1 MQVIHK
7 YSVRHDRTLRMS
19 KAAFMLPKNGRIL
32 KVAKQGDDICWW
44 VISDQHE
51 VDVEARYF
59 YIIDTDWLVPDG
71 SHYLDT
77 FFEDGLVWHIFEEQ
91 Q

>member
-19 KAAFMLPKNGRIL
+19 KAAIMLPKNSQIL
-32 KVAKQGDDICWW
+32 KVAKRGYDICWW

-51 VDVEARYF
+51 VSVEARYF
-59 YIIDTDWLVPDG
+59 YIIDTDRLVPDG

-77 FFEDGLVWHIFEEQ
+77 IFDGDHVWHIFEEQ

>member
-1 MQVIHK
+1 MQVIYK
-7 YSVRHDRTLRMS
+7 YSVQHDRTLRMS

-32 KVAKQGDDICWW
+32 KVARQGDLICWW

-59 YIIDTDWLVPDG
+59 YIIDTDRLVPVN

-77 FFEDGLVWHIFEEQ
+77 IFYGGLVWHIFEEQ